1 MNNAIDSSLTENR
14 LFAVPAD
21 FAAQA
26 NLTANEFAELQQK
39 AAHDPQQF
47 WADLARQHL
56 DWDTEFKTVLDSSD
70 APFYRWFS
78 DGKLNVTHNCLD
90 RHLHGAQRHKAA
102 LIWEGEAGEVRTLTF
117 AQLHREVCIFA
128 NALTHQG
135 VKKGD
140 RVAIYMPMV
149 PEAVVAMLACA
160 RLGAIHTVVFGGFS
174 AEALKDRL
182 EDTAAVMLI
191 TADGAWRGGKKVPL
205 KQHADQA
212 LLREHEHSVKRVIV
226 LRRTGADIDMQEGR
240 DIWWEEAVSGQSAAC
255 PALPMAAEDPLF
267 ILYTSGST
275 GKPKGVF
282 HSSAGYLLW
291 TMLTTRWA
299 FDLKPEDVYWCTAD
313 VGWITGHSYV
323 VYGPLANG
331 ATIFMY
337 EGAPMYPQPDRFWEM
352 IARHGISV
360 LYTAPTAVRAFMK
373 MGDEWP
379 ARHDLSSLRLLGTV
393 GEPMN
398 PEAWMWYSQQI
409 GAGRCP
415 IVDTWWQ
422 TETGGHMIAPLPGV
436 TANKPGSC
444 ALPLPGISALIVD
457 DQGDPVDAPDAGGYL
472 VIDQPWPGMLRG
484 VWGNPERYIESYW
497 AKFNNRY
504 YVAGDSA
511 RRDQDGYYWVMGRI
525 DDVLNVSGHRLGTA
539 EIESALVAHPA
550 VAEAAVVGIPHE
562 IKGEAVCAFVILKHQ
577 HQGDDRD
584 ELGAALRVQVTELIG
599 AIARPDDI
607 RFTDALPKTRSGK
620 IMRRLLRS
628 IARGED
634 VTQDISTLEDAGTL
648 QQLGA
653 QDKR

>member
-1 MNNAIDSSLTENR
+1 MTKAIDSTLSEDR
-14 LFAVPAD
+14 LFAVSAA

-26 NLTANEFAELQQK
+26 NMNAEQFSELQQK
-39 AAHDPQQF
+39 ATENPQQF
-47 WADLARQHL
+47 WADLAREHL
-56 DWDTEFKTVLDSSD
+56 HWDQDFQTVMDASE
-70 APFYRWFS
+70 APFYRWFG
-78 DGKLNVTHNCLD
+78 DGSLNVTYNCLD
-90 RHLHGAQRHKAA
+90 RHLQGPQRHKAA
-102 LIWEGEAGEVRTLTF
+102 LIWEGENGEIRTLTY
-117 AQLHREVCIFA
+117 AQLHREVCVFT
-128 NALTHQG
+128 NALQHQG
-135 VKKGD
+135 VHKGD

-182 EDTAAVMLI
+182 EDTAAILLI
-191 TADGAWRGGKKVPL
+191 TADGAWRGGKNVPL
-205 KQHADQA
+205 KHHADQA

-226 LRRTGADIDMQEGR
+226 LRRTGTEIDMQEGR
-240 DIWWEEAVSGQSAAC
+240 DIWWEEAIQGQSSHC
-255 PALPMAAEDPLF
+255 PALPMSAEDPLF

-275 GKPKGVF
+275 GKPKGVL

-291 TMLTTRWA
+291 SLLTTRWS

-313 VGWITGHSYV
+313 IGWITGHSYV

-337 EGAPMYPQPDRFWEM
+337 EGAPMYPQPDRFWAM
-352 IARHGISV
+352 IARHAVSV

-379 ARHDLSSLRLLGTV
+379 AKHDLSSLRLLGTV

-398 PEAWMWYSQQI
+398 PEAWMWYYQQI
-409 GAGRCP
+409 GGGRCP

-436 TANKPGSC
+436 SANKPGSC
-444 ALPLPGISALIVD
+444 ALPLPGIVAKIVD
-457 DQGDPVDAPDAGGYL
+457 DQGNAIDKPDAGGYL
-472 VIDQPWPGMLRG
+472 VMEQPWPGMLRG

-497 AKFNNRY
+497 AKFHNRY

-511 RRDQDGYYWVMGRI
+511 RKDQDGYFWVMGRI

-562 IKGEAVCAFVILKHQ
+562 IKGEAVCAFVVLKHQ

-584 ELGAALRVQVTELIG
+584 ELNAALRVQVTELIG

-607 RFTDALPKTRSGK
+607 RFTDTLPKTRSGK
-620 IMRRLLRS
+620 IMRRLLRA
-628 IARGED
+628 IARGEE

-648 QQLGA
+648 QQLGT
-653 QDKR
+653 QEK

>member
-1 MNNAIDSSLTENR
+1 
-14 LFAVPAD
+14 
-21 FAAQA
+21 
-26 NLTANEFAELQQK
+26 
-39 AAHDPQQF
+39 
-47 WADLARQHL
+47 
-56 DWDTEFKTVLDSSD
+56 
-70 APFYRWFS
+70 
-78 DGKLNVTHNCLD
+78 
-90 RHLHGAQRHKAA
+90 
-102 LIWEGEAGEVRTLTF
+102 
-117 AQLHREVCIFA
+117 
-128 NALTHQG
+128 
-135 VKKGD
+135 
-140 RVAIYMPMV
+140 
-149 PEAVVAMLACA
+149 
-160 RLGAIHTVVFGGFS
+160 
-174 AEALKDRL
+174 
-182 EDTAAVMLI
+182 
-191 TADGAWRGGKKVPL
+191 
-205 KQHADQA
+205 
-212 LLREHEHSVKRVIV
+212 
-226 LRRTGADIDMQEGR
+226 
-240 DIWWEEAVSGQSAAC
+240 
-255 PALPMAAEDPLF
+255 
-267 ILYTSGST
+267 
-275 GKPKGVF
+275 
-282 HSSAGYLLW
+282 
-291 TMLTTRWA
+291 
-299 FDLKPEDVYWCTAD
+299 VYWCTAD

-337 EGAPMYPQPDRFWEM
+337 EGAPMHPQPDRFWEM

-398 PEAWMWYSQQI
+398 PEAWMWYSRQI
-409 GAGRCP
+409 GAERCP

-444 ALPLPGISALIVD
+444 ALPLPGISARIVD

-511 RRDQDGYYWVMGRI
+511 RRDQDGYFWVMGRI

-584 ELGAALRVQVTELIG
+584 ELSAALRVQVTELIG

>member
-1 MNNAIDSSLTENR
+1 
-14 LFAVPAD
+14 
-21 FAAQA
+21 
-26 NLTANEFAELQQK
+26 
-39 AAHDPQQF
+39 
-47 WADLARQHL
+47 
-56 DWDTEFKTVLDSSD
+56 
-70 APFYRWFS
+70 
-78 DGKLNVTHNCLD
+78 
-90 RHLHGAQRHKAA
+90 
-102 LIWEGEAGEVRTLTF
+102 
-117 AQLHREVCIFA
+117 
-128 NALTHQG
+128 
-135 VKKGD
+135 
-140 RVAIYMPMV
+140 
-149 PEAVVAMLACA
+149 MLACA

-182 EDTAAVMLI
+182 EDTAAMLLI
-191 TADGAWRGGKKVPL
+191 TADGAWRAGKNVPL
-205 KQHADQA
+205 KHHADQA

-226 LRRTGADIDMQEGR
+226 LRRTGTEIDMQEGR
-240 DIWWEEAVSGQSAAC
+240 DIWWEEAIQGQSSHC
-255 PALPMAAEDPLF
+255 PALPMSAEDPLF

-275 GKPKGVF
+275 GKPKGVL

-291 TMLTTRWA
+291 SLLTTRWS
-299 FDLKPEDVYWCTAD
+299 FDLKSEDVYWCTAD
-313 VGWITGHSYV
+313 IGWITGHSYV

-337 EGAPMYPQPDRFWEM
+337 EGAPMYPQPDRFWAM
-352 IARHGISV
+352 IARHAVSV

-379 ARHDLSSLRLLGTV
+379 AKHDLSSLRLLGTV

-398 PEAWMWYSQQI
+398 PEAWMWYYQQI
-409 GAGRCP
+409 GGGRCP

-436 TANKPGSC
+436 SANKPGSC
-444 ALPLPGISALIVD
+444 ALPLPGIVARIVD
-457 DQGDPVDAPDAGGYL
+457 DQGNAIDQPDAGGYL
-472 VIDQPWPGMLRG
+472 VMEQPWPGMLRG

-497 AKFNNRY
+497 AKFHNRY

-511 RRDQDGYYWVMGRI
+511 RMDQDGYFWVMGRI

-562 IKGEAVCAFVILKHQ
+562 IKGEAVCAFVVLKHQ

-584 ELGAALRVQVTELIG
+584 ELNAALRVQVTELIG

-607 RFTDALPKTRSGK
+607 RFTDTLPKTRSGK
-620 IMRRLLRS
+620 IMRRLLRA
-628 IARGED
+628 IARGEE

-653 QDKR
+653 HEK

>member
-1 MNNAIDSSLTENR
+1 MTNSIDSTLSEDR
-14 LFAVPAD
+14 LFAVSAA

-26 NLTANEFAELQQK
+26 NMNAEQFSELQQK
-39 AAHDPQQF
+39 AAENPQQF
-47 WADLARQHL
+47 WADLARKHL
-56 DWDTEFKTVLDSSD
+56 HWDQDFQTVLDASE
-70 APFYRWFS
+70 APFYRWFG
-78 DGKLNVTHNCLD
+78 DGSLNVAYNCLD
-90 RHLHGAQRHKAA
+90 RHLQGAQRHKAA
-102 LIWEGEAGEVRTLTF
+102 LIWEGENGEVRTYTY
-117 AQLHREVCIFA
+117 AQLHRDVSVFA
-128 NALTHQG
+128 NALQHQG
-135 VKKGD
+135 VHKGD

-182 EDTAAVMLI
+182 EDTAAMLLI
-191 TADGAWRGGKKVPL
+191 TADGAWRAGKNVPL
-205 KQHADQA
+205 KHHADQA

-226 LRRTGADIDMQEGR
+226 LRRTGTEIDMQEGR
-240 DIWWEEAVSGQSAAC
+240 DIWWEEAIQGQSSHC
-255 PALPMAAEDPLF
+255 PALPMSAEDPLF

-275 GKPKGVF
+275 GKPKGVL

-291 TMLTTRWA
+291 SLLTTRWS
-299 FDLKPEDVYWCTAD
+299 FDLKSEDVYWCTAD
-313 VGWITGHSYV
+313 IGWITGHSYV

-337 EGAPMYPQPDRFWEM
+337 EGAPMYPQPDRFWAM
-352 IARHGISV
+352 IARHAVSV

-379 ARHDLSSLRLLGTV
+379 AKHDLSSLRLLGTV

-398 PEAWMWYSQQI
+398 PEAWMWYYQQI
-409 GAGRCP
+409 GGGRCP

-436 TANKPGSC
+436 SANKPGSC
-444 ALPLPGISALIVD
+444 ALPLPGIVARIVD
-457 DQGDPVDAPDAGGYL
+457 DQGNAIDKPDAGGYL
-472 VIDQPWPGMLRG
+472 VMEQPWPGMLRG

-497 AKFNNRY
+497 AKFHNRY

-511 RRDQDGYYWVMGRI
+511 RMDQDGYFWVMGRI

-562 IKGEAVCAFVILKHQ
+562 IKGEAVCAFVVLKHQ

-584 ELGAALRVQVTELIG
+584 ELNAALRVQVTELIG

-607 RFTDALPKTRSGK
+607 RFTDTLPKTRSGK
-620 IMRRLLRS
+620 IMRRLLRA
-628 IARGED
+628 IARGEE

-653 QDKR
+653 HEK

>member
-1 MNNAIDSSLTENR
+1 MTNAIDSTLSEDR
-14 LFAVPAD
+14 LFAVSSA

-26 NLTANEFAELQQK
+26 NMNAEQFSELQQK
-39 AAHDPQQF
+39 AAENPQQF

-56 DWDTEFKTVLDSSD
+56 HWDQDFQTVLDASE
-70 APFYRWFS
+70 APFYRWFG
-78 DGKLNVTHNCLD
+78 DGSLNVAYNCLD
-90 RHLHGAQRHKAA
+90 RHLQGAQRHKAA
-102 LIWEGEAGEVRTLTF
+102 LIWEGENGEVRTYTY
-117 AQLHREVCIFA
+117 AQLHRDVSVFT
-128 NALTHQG
+128 NALQHQG
-135 VKKGD
+135 VHKGD

-182 EDTAAVMLI
+182 EDTAAMLLI
-191 TADGAWRGGKKVPL
+191 TADGAWRAGKNVPL
-205 KQHADQA
+205 KHHADQA

-226 LRRTGADIDMQEGR
+226 LRRTGTEIDMQEGR
-240 DIWWEEAVSGQSAAC
+240 DIWWEEAIQGQSSHC
-255 PALPMAAEDPLF
+255 PALPMSAEDPLF

-275 GKPKGVF
+275 GKPKGVL

-291 TMLTTRWA
+291 SLLTTRWS
-299 FDLKPEDVYWCTAD
+299 FDLKSEDVYWCTAD
-313 VGWITGHSYV
+313 IGWITGHSYV

-337 EGAPMYPQPDRFWEM
+337 EGAPMYPQPDRFWAI
-352 IARHGISV
+352 IARHAVSV

-379 ARHDLSSLRLLGTV
+379 AKHDLSSLRLLGTV

-398 PEAWMWYSQQI
+398 PEAWMWYYQQI
-409 GAGRCP
+409 GGGRCP

-436 TANKPGSC
+436 SANKPGSC
-444 ALPLPGISALIVD
+444 ALPLPGIVARIVD
-457 DQGDPVDAPDAGGYL
+457 DQGNAIDQPDAGGYL
-472 VIDQPWPGMLRG
+472 VMEQPWPGMLRG

-497 AKFNNRY
+497 AKFHNRY

-511 RRDQDGYYWVMGRI
+511 RMDQDGYFWVMGRI

-562 IKGEAVCAFVILKHQ
+562 IKGEAVCAFVVLKHQ

-584 ELGAALRVQVTELIG
+584 ELNAALRVQVTELIG

-607 RFTDALPKTRSGK
+607 RFTDTLPKTRSGK
-620 IMRRLLRS
+620 IMRRLLRA
-628 IARGED
+628 IARGEE

-653 QDKR
+653 HEK